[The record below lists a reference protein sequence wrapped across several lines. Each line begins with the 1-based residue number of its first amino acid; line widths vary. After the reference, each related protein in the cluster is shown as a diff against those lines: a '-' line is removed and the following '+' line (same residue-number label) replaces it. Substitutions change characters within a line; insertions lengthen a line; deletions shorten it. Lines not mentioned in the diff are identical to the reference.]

1 MVQPRANL
9 KSVSTLLVDS
19 DRFTRGLI
27 VQMLRGFRMD
37 APIVCDTGAAAKSEM
52 LQHAVDLCIMESVLP
67 DMGSP
72 ELISW
77 IRRPEMGVTRF
88 IPVIVLSGYTQHRI
102 VAAARDAGANT
113 VLKKPVSPQVLFDRI
128 LWVARVPRPFIDAGV
143 YVGPDRRFKAEKPP
157 DKNHKRADDSTADAT
172 SDEPMA
178 DTPTAAAAKGAF
190 R

>member
-1 MVQPRANL
+1 
-9 KSVSTLLVDS
+9 
-19 DRFTRGLI
+19 
-27 VQMLRGFRMD
+27 
-37 APIVCDTGAAAKSEM
+37 
-52 LQHAVDLCIMESVLP
+52 
-67 DMGSP
+67 
-72 ELISW
+72 
-77 IRRPEMGVTRF
+77 
-88 IPVIVLSGYTQHRI
+88 
-102 VAAARDAGANT
+102 
-113 VLKKPVSPQVLFDRI
+113 LKKPVSPQVLFDRI